1 MKIDISKIYILDQ
14 QPSSTAPN
22 RFWYDLTN
30 NQLKR
35 YDSDSQSWKLTNT
48 TPDNVILTVNS
59 QQVTLTSYL
68 NSFYQQLLDNETNIS
83 TLSSV
88 VNGKA
93 DSINVVDLTT
103 DQNINGAKQFLDDI
117 TVVSDLT
124 GYRYYSKLQKSGM
137 LQIGFSEVGKED
149 EGYGLK
155 LDSSSSGATFDF
167 VNPGQYQVS
176 GSATTYR
183 QSDIDSDY
191 GALLMLARG
200 NAKSDEVPL
209 LKSGKGIKVYS
220 KSEVDANISTLSG
233 SLSNKAND
241 SAVVHLSGN
250 ENITN
255 MKTFVDD
262 LTTTP
267 NNKTSISYSGVSVTG
282 SGYTTRLGC
291 QGVSFDNRGEY
302 SKLEGVLSDFI
313 SRSDTTVVNSQAT
326 YEALELKQDK
336 TLSSAITVDGTSQTT
351 VEGALTGINTALDN
365 YVKTDSNASLSGLT
379 IEAPEDNDFND
390 IALTF
395 KQHTTY
401 APSTAPS
408 FTIRQNVMGGVY
420 FDIGDNGFIGGTA
433 IVDKSSGKLVTDN
446 WLANNYLEKDDK
458 KEYEFY
464 ALQLNSG
471 LKFKNNALIYPY
483 AGEFANGE
491 KYKTLQIH
499 DGGLDDDLVGV
510 TGNYTTRGNTP
521 SVPGKLIVTDPTV
534 VVSGEGQA
542 ILPSL
547 KDGSAVTVYTKDKAD
562 TEFAKADASN
572 ISNAASWKAKLQF
585 ITATDITTKQDKTDD
600 NLNTT
605 AKTIVGAINE
615 LNTKLLA
622 DVPAPITNV
631 FTSTSTALTS
641 IITDSTKANIQ
652 GKILISPNI
661 NNLGAIYVGQSI
673 TDKSTA
679 FPLYPNQIVSFSFTD
694 ITNFKVATDV
704 IGDKFNYVIEFGIL
718 NTAVSPAEGLIISG
732 TDGSKYRLNPS
743 GDTGSET
750 FTLTKIS

>member
-14 QPSSTAPN
+14 QPSSTIPN

-48 TPDNVILTVNS
+48 APDNVILTINS

-93 DSINVVDLTT
+93 DSIDVVDLTT

-155 LDSSSSGATFDF
+155 LVSSSSGAIFDF
-167 VNPGQYQVS
+167 VNSGQYQVS
-176 GSATTYR
+176 GSATTYK
-183 QSDIDSDY
+183 QSDIDFNY

-200 NAKSDEVPL
+200 NAASDEVPL

-220 KSEVDANISTLSG
+220 KSEVDASISTLSG
-233 SLSNKAND
+233 NLSSKAND
-241 SAVVHLSGN
+241 STVVHLSGN
-250 ENITN
+250 ENITDV
-255 MKTFVDD
+255 KTFVDD
-262 LTTTP
+262 LTTP
-267 NNKTSISYSGVSVTG
+267 NNKTSVSYSGVSVTG
-282 SGYTTRLGC
+282 SGYTTSLGY
-291 QGVSFDNRGEY
+291 QGVSFNNRGEN
-302 SKLEGVLSDFI
+302 SKLEGILSDFT
-313 SRSDTTVVNSQAT
+313 SRSNTTVVNSQAT

-351 VEGALTGINTALDN
+351 VEGALIGINTALDN

-379 IEAPEDNDFND
+379 IEAPENNDYNN

-395 KQHTTY
+395 KQHTTVS
-401 APSTAPS
+401 PNTAPS
-408 FTIRQNVMGGVY
+408 FEIKQDVTGMVY
-420 FDIGDNGFIGGTA
+420 FDTKYYIGGTA
-433 IVDKSSGKLVTDN
+433 VNGIGKLVTDT
-446 WLANNYLEKDDK
+446 WLKDNYLEKDAQTR
-458 KEYEFY
+458 YEFY
-464 ALQLNSG
+464 ALQLTSS
-471 LKFKNNALIYPY
+471 LMFKDNALIYPY
-483 AGEFANGE
+483 TGEFANGE
-491 KYKTLQIH
+491 KYNTLQINAV
-499 DGGLDDDLVGV
+499 DDNDLVGV
-510 TGNYTTRGNTP
+510 TGNYTTRGHLP

-534 VVSGEGQA
+534 VASDEGQA

-572 ISNAASWKAKLQF
+572 ISNATSWKAKLQF
-585 ITATDITTKQDKTDD
+585 ITATDITTKQDKSDD
-600 NLNTT
+600 TLNTT
-605 AKTIVGAINE
+605 SKTIVGAINE
-615 LNTKLLA
+615 INTKLLA

-631 FTSTSTALTS
+631 FTSTSTSLTS
-641 IITDSTKANIQ
+641 IITDSSKANIQ

-661 NNLGAIYVGQSI
+661 NNLGAVYVGQSI

-704 IGDKFNYVIEFGIL
+704 IGDKFNYVIEFGVL
-718 NTAVSPAEGLIISG
+718 NAAVSPAEGLIISG

-743 GDTGSET
+743 GATGSET